1 MKLKYIFIFLIG
13 LFVFFMGTELFSETQ
28 NLFQFDFS
36 IVVKGISM
44 AIPPILTTGQNLEF
58 SSKDLKTF
66 KLESGMYDDAKEQNL
81 SFGEY
86 LEKLEEKDGLE
97 FKGDLAK
104 LSALDRQL
112 LAHDINP
119 FSSATLVEDF
129 FKTTNSPVLFPAWI
143 DRNIYLGM
151 NQGKRTLRLDDLR
164 ATSQKIPSKAI
175 EIIGMDFAKED
186 VSLAKI
192 TEGSALPTATIKT
205 KGKSVSMQKVGREI
219 LFSYEAVRRM
229 QIDLVSIFFQR
240 VGFSFGRQQV
250 NEGLSVLKNGNDADS
265 KSPDSKTKE
274 LVWKY
279 ADLIDLIFAK
289 APEGHEFDY
298 LVLTPEFMYK
308 ILTDQDNFPQLQ
320 TLNLSE
326 KFVASGEFQNFF
338 GLNWRLHP
346 NAGADTAIAFEK
358 STCLT
363 YYEEA
368 KSSIIESDKIIN
380 KQFERSTISLWF
392 GFVKL
397 FQAASHIKTLKT
409 GP

>member
-1 MKLKYIFIFLIG
+1 MKIKHILIFLIG
-13 LFVFFMGTELFSETQ
+13 LVVVMGTELFSETQ
-28 NLFQFDFS
+28 NLLQVDFE
-36 IVVKGISM
+36 IGLKGISL
-44 AIPPILTTGQNLEF
+44 AITPILTTGQNLEF
-58 SSKDLKTF
+58 SSKDLKPF
-66 KLESGMYDDAKEQNL
+66 KLESGMYEAAQLQNI
-81 SFGEY
+81 SFTEY
-86 LEKLEEKDGLE
+86 LEKLEEKEGLE

-129 FKTTNSPVLFPAWI
+129 FKTTNSPVLFPAFI

-151 NQGKRTLRLDDLR
+151 NKGKRTLKLDDLR
-164 ATSQKIPSKAI
+164 AASQKIPSKAI
-175 EIIGMDFAKED
+175 ELIGMDFGKED
-186 VSLAKI
+186 VGLAAV
-192 TEGSALPTATIKT
+192 TEGAALPTATIKT
-205 KGKSVSMQKVGREI
+205 TGKSVSMKKVGREI
-219 LFSYEAVRRM
+219 LFTYEAVRRM
-229 QIDLVSIFFQR
+229 QIDIVSIFFQR
-240 VGFSFGRQQV
+240 VGFRFGRQQV
-250 NEGLSVLKNGNDADS
+250 NEGLSVLKDGNNTDS
-265 KSPDSKTKE
+265 KSPSSTTKDTS
-274 LVWKY
+274 WKY
-279 ADLIDLIFAK
+279 EDLVDLIFTK
-289 APEGHEFDY
+289 APDGHEFDC

-308 ILTDQDNFPQLQ
+308 ILTDKDNFPQLQ

-346 NAGADTAIAFEK
+346 NAGANTAIAFEQ

-397 FQAASHIKTLKT
+397 FQAASHVKTLKT
-409 GP
+409 A